1 MSWVDFWSFE
11 RSCGGSCGGL
21 GASCAPLRASWEAP
35 GDSGG
40 RLGSVLGGLMVV
52 LDLLGDFRASKPLR
66 MPSFGG
72 VKGAQDE
79 VKKRGKTDQ
88 NRCQK
93 LRRKRTLLKIVLEPS
108 WGDLGSF

>member
-1 MSWVDFWSFE
+1 LGVFWRSWGVS
-11 RSCGGSCGGL
+11 GGSWESL
-21 GASCAPLRASWEAP
+21 GRSW
-35 GDSGG
+35 G

-52 LDLLGDFRASKPLR
+52 LDFLGDFRASVSLR
-66 MPSFGG
+66 TLSFGG
-72 VKGAQDE
+72 AKGGQDE

-93 LRRKRTLLKIVLEPS
+93 PRRKRTLLKIVLEPS